1 MIDVGH
7 VLKPLCSTSQRSWA
21 QMTSKASVTRG
32 LRTMACL
39 SSWYMVNNIY
49 IYGEYIWSIIYVW
62 FIIYGLMIINNN
74 NLVGSW
80 LTILKNMSSSMGRM
94 TSHILWKIKNVP
106 NHQPVML
113 TPSIKTRGLL
123 TFLYRPMFLVG
134 MGLGGV
140 MLNFALTCTL
150 SAHYVDH
157 VA

>member
-1 MIDVGH
+1 MYIYSRLYNIIDYIQYIYSTLKMIDVGH

-39 SSWYMVNNIY
+39 SGWYMVNIY
-49 IYGEYIWSIIYVW
+49 IWLIIYVW

-74 NLVGSW
+74 NNLVGGW

-94 TSHILWKIKNVP
+94 TSHILWKIKNAP

-123 TFLYRPMFLVG
+123 TFFYRPMFLMG
-134 MGLGGV
+134 MGLGGW
-140 MLNFALTCTL
+140 C
-150 SAHYVDH
+150 
-157 VA
+157 